1 MKEQYMDILA
11 EVLRENDWKWGT
23 IYPDG
28 DEYNENVFL
37 YESYGNNINDLN
49 AILKEKLKEKGI
61 DTYPDY
67 DRKDYYIDFV
77 TGDNWGY
84 DDSYFICN
92 ECGKAFRY
100 NDYGRNN
107 YWSGDDFIICE
118 DCVKENYKEEYI
130 AELINNPKKA
140 NVLLNPGEL
149 RELGFTRLDGD
160 YENGMYGVEDEPQTI
175 YERLKNDK
183 AEIIF
188 HVNESN
194 PFTVYFSVWV
204 RPINGEQ
211 LFYSKRDGIKTLE
224 EMKEFCVANFDYG
237 DETNAVTYMD
247 EWWKEYD
254 FEEVIE

>member
-1 MKEQYMDILA
+1 MKEQYMDILD

-28 DEYNENVFL
+28 DECNEEVFL
-37 YESYGNNINDLN
+37 YENYGNNISDLN
-49 AILKEKLKEKGI
+49 AILKEKLKAKGI

-67 DRKDYYIDFV
+67 DREDYYIDFV

-84 DDSYFICN
+84 NDEFFICS
-92 ECGKAFRY
+92 ECEKAFRY
-100 NDYGRNN
+100 NNYGTAN
-107 YWSGDDFIICE
+107 YWVGDGFIICE
-118 DCVKENYKEEYI
+118 DCVRENYKEEYI
-130 AELINNPKKA
+130 AEHINNPKKA

-160 YENGMYGVEDEPQTI
+160 YENGMYGVEDKPEII
-175 YERLKNDK
+175 YDRLKNNK

-188 HVNESN
+188 HVDESN
-194 PFTVYFSVWV
+194 PFAIYFSIWV

-237 DETNAVTYMD
+237 DETNAITYMN

-254 FEEVIE
+254 FEEVVE